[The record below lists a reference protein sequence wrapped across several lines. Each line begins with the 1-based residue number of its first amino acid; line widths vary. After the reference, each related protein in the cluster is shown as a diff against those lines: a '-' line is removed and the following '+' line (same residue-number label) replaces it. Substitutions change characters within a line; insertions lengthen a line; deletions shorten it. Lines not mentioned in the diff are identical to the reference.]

1 VGAESG
7 EEFDAALEAAV
18 SPASVAVLAGEF
30 PLSGVA
36 AGLSEGG
43 RVAEGGFSAG
53 FAASGAG
60 CAAAAI
66 GGALGVGAGAAAV
79 EVVSVG
85 SEF

>member
-7 EEFDAALEAAV
+7 EEFDAVLEAAV
-18 SPASVAVLAGEF
+18 SPPSVAALAGEF

-43 RVAEGGFSAG
+43 LVAEGGFSAG

-60 CAAAAI
+60 CAAATI
-66 GGALGVGAGAAAV
+66 GGVLGVGAGAATG